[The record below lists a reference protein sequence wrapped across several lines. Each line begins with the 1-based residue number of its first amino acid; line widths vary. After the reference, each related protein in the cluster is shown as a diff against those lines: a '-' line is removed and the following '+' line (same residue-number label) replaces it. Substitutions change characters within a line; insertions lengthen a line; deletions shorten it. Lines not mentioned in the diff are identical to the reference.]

1 MFDALLYAV
10 IPYLAVAVAVV
21 GGMVRYSRDQ
31 FSYSSQSSQ
40 FLESRGLF
48 WGSLAFHYG
57 LLLVLGGHI
66 VGLMF
71 WDGWERVISAPTR
84 LYGFEIGG
92 LALTILA
99 LAGLLVLLARRLLV
113 ARVRAV
119 TTTMDWVLLVFLLGQ
134 MMLGLWVALEFR
146 WGASWYQYSV
156 VPWLHSLFKLNPQFE
171 SVAVLPLIVKVHI
184 VTGFGLV
191 ALFPFTRLVHIVTVP
206 LTYLW
211 RPYQV
216 VIWNRRRFGAA
227 LGTEESRASWRE
239 RIPGLGAAQR

>member
-1 MFDALLYAV
+1 MFDPFLYAA
-10 IPYLAVAVAVV
+10 IPYLAVAIAIV

-48 WGSLAFHYG
+48 WGSIAFHYG
-57 LLLVLGGHI
+57 LLLVLAGHV

-71 WDGWERVISAPTR
+71 WDGWERVLSVPTR

-92 LALTILA
+92 LALTTLA
-99 LAGLLVLLARRLLV
+99 LAGLLVLLARRIFV

-119 TTTMDWVLLVFLLGQ
+119 TTTMDWILLVFLLGQ
-134 MMLGLWVALEFR
+134 MTLGLWVALEFR
-146 WGASWYQYSV
+146 WGSSWYQYSV
-156 VPWLHSLFKLNPQFE
+156 VPWLHSLFKLNPQFD
-171 SVAVLPLIVKVHI
+171 SIAVLPLVVKVHI
-184 VTGFGLV
+184 VLGFGLV

-227 LGTEESRASWRE
+227 
-239 RIPGLGAAQR
+239 QQ